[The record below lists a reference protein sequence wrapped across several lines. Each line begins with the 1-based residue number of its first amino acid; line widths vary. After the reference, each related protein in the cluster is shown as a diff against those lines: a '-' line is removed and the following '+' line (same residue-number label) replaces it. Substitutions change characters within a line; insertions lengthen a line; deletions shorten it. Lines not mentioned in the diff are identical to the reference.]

1 MTNKEA
7 TKLTLPT
14 TLHQAQN
21 GQREEEKRGEG
32 RVERSLSKL
41 KAMSDLDRKTD
52 LDWQLDRPAWTELN

>member
-21 GQREEEKRGEG
+21 GQREREEKREEG
-32 RVERSLSKL
+32 SGRAKPIEAQGNVGFGQE
-41 KAMSDLDRKTD
+41 
-52 LDWQLDRPAWTELN
+52 DRPGLAAGQACLD